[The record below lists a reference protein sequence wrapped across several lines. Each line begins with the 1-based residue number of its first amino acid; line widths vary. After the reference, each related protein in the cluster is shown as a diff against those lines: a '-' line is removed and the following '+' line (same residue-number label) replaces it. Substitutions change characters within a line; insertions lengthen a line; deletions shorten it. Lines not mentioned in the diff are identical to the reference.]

1 MEWIASSHVLL
12 RKEKTGRPSQ
22 QQSIDRLVI
31 SPFYDEALG
40 FRSQPAH
47 HLPSIVSLS
56 SCSLSI
62 ALGKVRGQLALGAVC
77 EWSTAHKYSGKGL
90 VRMQLHS
97 ATVESAQG
105 DDGGASIISW
115 VPWCPGGSMRRFPS
129 RLSPGRRVES
139 MREPWV
145 PSAPTAPSSPPNR
158 HHGCGDFM
166 TSSGILPTPSRSLL
180 LQPCASAFPRSRE
193 QESHRRPDHEGLKRV
208 ATDQR
213 FHVLAYTPHSPI
225 SKILF

>member
-40 FRSQPAH
+40 FKSQPAH

-77 EWSTAHKYSGKGL
+77 EWSTAHKCSGKGL
-90 VRMQLHS
+90 VRMQRHS

-115 VPWCPGGSMRRFPS
+115 VPWCPGGSMRRSPS
-129 RLSPGRRVES
+129 RLSPGRRVGEHARAMGS
-139 MREPWV
+139 ECAHGPIIPSQQTPWMRRLHDLFWNPAN
-145 PSAPTAPSSPPNR
+145 PFSFTTPPT
-158 HHGCGDFM
+158 
-166 TSSGILPTPSRSLL
+166 L
-180 LQPCASAFPRSRE
+180 
-193 QESHRRPDHEGLKRV
+193 RV
-208 ATDQR
+208 R
-213 FHVLAYTPHSPI
+213 V
-225 SKILF
+225 SKIERAGIPPKTQSRGPETGSDGSALPRPRVHPPFPDQ